1 MEMEDNIVRQLLVL
15 ERNVLNLLK
24 REDDKKQISREI
36 RNIIETAKTLKGE
49 INLYQLRERDEE
61 NYVLKVR
68 ELENKIR
75 LLEVNTD
82 EEDEGI
88 VLNIIHDIQTN
99 DDKTFAQLKQIVEEK
114 NIKINQLEQANID
127 FKAENNRLKLS
138 KFPGYVTKYKT
149 ASEVENIIMKL
160 EKKISDL
167 ENEYRT
173 TDKSRVD
180 VRKFKQK
187 KIEEEKRKLEHFKN
201 YLAVGYETELF
212 PLEYE

>member
-1 MEMEDNIVRQLLVL
+1 MEDDIVRQLLVL

-24 REDDKKQISREI
+24 REDDRKQISREI

-68 ELENKIR
+68 ELKNKIK
-75 LLEVNTD
+75 LLEAERNTD
-82 EEDEGI
+82 DEDI

-180 VRKFKQK
+180 IRKFKEK

-201 YLAVGYETELF
+201 YLVAGYETDLF
-212 PLEYE
+212 PLEI

>member
-1 MEMEDNIVRQLLVL
+1 MEDDIVRQLLIL

-24 REDDKKQISREI
+24 REDDRKQISREI

-82 EEDEGI
+82 DEDEGI

-138 KFPGYVTKYKT
+138 KFPGYVTKYKL
-149 ASEVENIIMKL
+149 ASEVENIIKNL
-160 EKKISDL
+160 KKKISNL

-180 VRKFKQK
+180 VRKFKEKEIK
-187 KIEEEKRKLEHFKN
+187 KEKRKLEHFKN
-201 YLAVGYETELF
+201 YLADGYETELF

>member
-1 MEMEDNIVRQLLVL
+1 MEDDIVRQLLVL

-24 REDDKKQISREI
+24 REDDRKQISREI

-49 INLYQLRERDEE
+49 INLYQLKERDEE

-82 EEDEGI
+82 DEDEGI